1 MAMGFGDVKLAFLIG
16 LILGWPYIIIGLFL
30 GFLFGAIVG
39 TIMII
44 LKKRQKDSEIPFAPF
59 LLLGM
64 FVAYFFGEII
74 LNWYLSLI

>member
-1 MAMGFGDVKLAFLIG
+1 MGFGDVKLAFLIG
-16 LILGWPYIIIGLFL
+16 LILGWPYIVIGLFL

-44 LKKRQKDSEIPFAPF
+44 LKKKHKDSEIPFAPF

>member
-1 MAMGFGDVKLAFLIG
+1 MGFGDVKLAFLIG
-16 LILGWPYIIIGLFL
+16 LNSCCIYYYWFVPWLFIWCYC
-30 GFLFGAIVG
+30 GNYNDYFE
-39 TIMII
+39 
-44 LKKRQKDSEIPFAPF
+44 KRQKDSEIPFAPF